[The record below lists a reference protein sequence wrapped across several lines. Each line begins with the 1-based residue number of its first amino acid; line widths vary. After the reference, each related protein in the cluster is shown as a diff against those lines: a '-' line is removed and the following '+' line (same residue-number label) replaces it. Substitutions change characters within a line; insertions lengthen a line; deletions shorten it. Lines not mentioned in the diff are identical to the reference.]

1 MNLDIKKIK
10 NAVHAFKACCSD
22 DGLRVIELLHKYGT
36 LNRNQINKHL
46 GKTMSETYYMITQLT
61 TTGIIVKKI
70 IFPNVYYTLN
80 NEMLEKIIE
89 TSITITTGMARHD

>member
-36 LNRNQINKHL
+36 LNRNQIKQAFGQNHVGNL
-46 GKTMSETYYMITQLT
+46 LYDNTID
-61 TTGIIVKKI
+61 
-70 IFPNVYYTLN
+70 N
-80 NEMLEKIIE
+80 NGDNCQKNNISKRLLY
-89 TSITITTGMARHD
+89 AQ